1 MVFGASLDFD
11 VRVQRHG
18 QYVPS
23 ILAISP
29 AISAADK
36 GKVLSVL
43 VWIIFAGATALAAIA
58 VLVPFAK
65 GRRQMREDAASLT
78 GGSDAEV
85 YKDQL
90 GEIDRDMARGMLS
103 EAESEAARIEI
114 SRRLL
119 KANDLLG
126 EGSEEHSP
134 KTVSKV
140 RSAAVLTTAFVLVP
154 IAALALYLSFGSPG
168 TPDRPLSDRLASS
181 VENQDVAILIAR
193 VEAALAE
200 DPDDARGWAI
210 LAPIYARQG
219 RFEDG
224 RGAFEQLLRIQG
236 DDPVVLTDLGELIV
250 IENQGLVTQD
260 AMARFIGALDL
271 DPAFPK
277 ARYYRALGLVQE
289 GAQDEARSVL
299 LALRNDGGP
308 DAPWAQSVDTLL
320 DEMDNVAL
328 VPSPDV
334 DSAQAIAAL
343 PQQDQQAA
351 IEGMV
356 AGLAARLQES
366 PDDLE
371 GWTQLIRAYSV
382 LQAPIRARSA
392 LAAALDHF
400 EDDSP
405 ARQRLLTMAQELELT
420 AQ

>member
-1 MVFGASLDFD
+1 MF
-11 VRVQRHG
+11 
-18 QYVPS
+18 
-23 ILAISP
+23 
-29 AISAADK
+29 
-36 GKVLSVL
+36 
-43 VWIIFAGATALAAIA
+43 VWIVFAGATALAAVA

-65 GRRQMREDAASLT
+65 GKRQMQEDAASIT

-90 GEIDRDMARGMLS
+90 SEIERDMARGMLS
-103 EAESEAARIEI
+103 EAEAEAARIEI

-119 KANDLLG
+119 KANDLR
-126 EGSEEHSP
+126 EGGDEEHASQTTT
-134 KTVSKV
+134 KL
-140 RSAAVLTTAFVLVP
+140 RSAAVLTTAFLLVP
-154 IAALALYLSFGSPG
+154 AAALALYLSFGAPG
-168 TPDRPLSDRLASS
+168 TPDRPLADRLANSAA
-181 VENQDVAILIAR
+181 EQDIAILIAR
-193 VEAALAE
+193 VENALAE

-210 LAPIYARQG
+210 LAPVYARQG
-219 RFEDG
+219 RFDAG
-224 RGAFEQLLRIQG
+224 RHAFEQLLRIRG
-236 DDPVVLTDLGELIV
+236 DDPVVLADLGELIV

-260 AMARFIGALDL
+260 AMARFISALDL

-289 GAQDEARSVL
+289 GAQDEARSIL

-308 DAPWAQSVDTLL
+308 DAPWAQSVDALL
-320 DEMDNVAL
+320 DGMDSVAL
-328 VPSPDV
+328 LPAPDS

-356 AGLAARLQES
+356 ASLAARLQES

-371 GWTQLIRAYSV
+371 GWSQLIRAYAV
-382 LQAPIRARSA
+382 LEAPIQAASA

-400 EDDSP
+400 ESDSP
-405 ARQRLLTMAQELELT
+405 ARQRLLTIAQELELQ